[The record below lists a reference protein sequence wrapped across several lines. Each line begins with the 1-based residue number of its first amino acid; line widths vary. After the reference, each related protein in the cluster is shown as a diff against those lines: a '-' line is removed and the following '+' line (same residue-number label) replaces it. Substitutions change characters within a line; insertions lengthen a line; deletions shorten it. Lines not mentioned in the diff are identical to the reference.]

1 MYIDLSKAC
10 RSVAPLIIAL
20 LKDIFVKLIA
30 TQIQV
35 TFTNIFTPDLD
46 FQLST
51 QTKKQ

>member
-10 RSVAPLIIAL
+10 RSVAPLIAL
-20 LKDIFVKLIA
+20 LKDVFVKLIA
-30 TQIQV
+30 ARIQV
-35 TFTNIFTPDLD
+35 TFTNIFTTDLD